1 MNILFIGREFPFP
14 PDSGVK
20 QRAWYVL
27 EQLARQHD
35 VHLLCYG
42 QEQDRQIREVQSV
55 LRSVD
60 VVPPPVKKGGLKL
73 YGAMLA
79 GLFSPMPFSVKSR
92 ASFELR
98 KKIDVILAAQ
108 PIDLIVCDSLYQAVQ
123 FEENGRKVIL
133 NEHNIESVIIKRYR
147 RVERNFLRKLYAAY
161 EGFRMER
168 FETRTWRRYKNIWVC
183 SPVDRQEVLR
193 RAPECRVEVIPNGV
207 LVPALNKRT
216 REVFPQSMVYTGLI
230 GWHPNEDAVLFFIRD
245 IYPLI
250 KQRVPNVKFWV
261 VGKDPTERI
270 KNLAAKDGSITV
282 TGFVDDVRGYI
293 EEAEIFVVPLRIGS
307 GTRLKILE
315 AMAMKKA
322 VVSTSVGCE
331 GLSVTDRENIFIA
344 DDAPTF
350 ARRVVELL
358 NDSQARKQLEENG
371 RALIEREYSWD
382 VIGERMA
389 AVIHDL
395 R

>member
-27 EQLARQHD
+27 ERLARQHD

-42 QEQDRQIREVQSV
+42 REEDRQKKEVAAV

-60 VVPPPVKKGGLKL
+60 VVPPPARKSGAGL

-79 GLFSPMPFSVKSR
+79 GLFSPLPFSVQSR
-92 ASFELR
+92 VSPELR
-98 KKIDVILAAQ
+98 KKIDALLATQ

-123 FEENGRKVIL
+123 FAESGRKVIL

-147 RVERNFLRKLYAAY
+147 QVERNLPRKLYAAY
-161 EGFRMER
+161 EGWRMER
-168 FETRTWRRYKNIWVC
+168 FENRIWRRYQNVWVC
-183 SPVDRQEVLR
+183 SPVDRDEVLR
-193 RAPECRVEVIPNGV
+193 RVPQGRVDVIPNGV
-207 LVPALNKRT
+207 RIPILGNGRRGLVPKSL
-216 REVFPQSMVYTGLI
+216 VYTGLI
-230 GWHPNEDAVLFFIRD
+230 GWHPNEDAVLFFIQE

-250 KQRVPNVKFWV
+250 KQRVPDVKFWV
-261 VGKDPTERI
+261 VGKGPTERV
-270 KNLAAKDGSITV
+270 KRLAAQDGSITV

-293 EEAEIFVVPLRIGS
+293 EEAEVFVVPLRIGS

-331 GLSVTDRENIFIA
+331 GLAVTDQDNIFIA
-344 DDAPTF
+344 DDAPAF

-358 NDSQARKQLEENG
+358 NDAETRNRLEENG
-371 RALIEREYSWD
+371 RALVEREYSWD
-382 VIGERMA
+382 VIGEKIA
-389 AVIHDL
+389 AVVREL
-395 R
+395 S